1 MELAN
6 INLVAGTWEALGTF
20 PFGLFAGIVLST
32 QFIGLYHCAPKQH
45 MATAIS
51 MYYMSQQIGIALGI
65 SIFSA
70 LLKQEFQ
77 TTLQKTLIVVPN
89 YQEVGLIPAPL
100 STNEESLICRGL
112 W

>member
-1 MELAN
+1 MDLTN

-70 LLKQEFQ
+70 ILKQEFQ
-77 TTLQKTLIVVPN
+77 TTLQETLIVIPN
-89 YQEVGLIPAPL
+89 SQEVGLIPAPL
-100 STNEESLICRGL
+100 SKNEESLICRDL

>member
-1 MELAN
+1 
-6 INLVAGTWEALGTF
+6 
-20 PFGLFAGIVLST
+20 
-32 QFIGLYHCAPKQH
+32 

-65 SIFSA
+65 SISSA

-89 YQEVGLIPAPL
+89 YQEVSPIPPL
-100 STNEESLICRGL
+100 FQQKKNA
-112 W
+112 